1 MINHKFRCKYVNDKA
16 YALFLIDNGVR
27 PLNYFVQ
34 KNKETWIFDIQDT
47 KIYNIAF
54 RALNK

>member
-1 MINHKFRCKYVNDKA
+1 MINHKFRCKYVTDKE

-27 PLNYFVQ
+27 PLNYFIQ
-34 KNKETWIFDIQDT
+34 KNKEIWIFDIQGT

-54 RALNK
+54 KALK